1 MIRTKLTALMYAG
14 ALVSI
19 LLILLTGI
27 VYIVVTW
34 PVFCIIIA
42 TVVLLCIYYKSIYKE
57 LKSRKER
64 KL

>member
-1 MIRTKLTALMYAG
+1 MYAG
-14 ALVSI
+14 VLVSI
-19 LLILLTGI
+19 LLIMLTGI

-57 LKSRKER
+57 LKSRKEG
-64 KL
+64 KE

>member
-14 ALVSI
+14 VMVGI
-19 LLILLTGI
+19 LLILLTVI

-34 PVFCIIIA
+34 PVFCISIA
-42 TVVLLCIYYKSIYKE
+42 AIGLLCVYYKSIYKE

-64 KL
+64 

>member
-1 MIRTKLTALMYAG
+1 MIRTRLTALMYAG
-14 ALVSI
+14 VMVGI
-19 LLILLTGI
+19 LLILLAGI

-34 PVFCIIIA
+34 PVFCISIA
-42 TVVLLCIYYKSIYKE
+42 AIGLLCVYYKTIYKE